1 MERVIERDNLR
12 LAFWKAA
19 CGKRTKRDAALF
31 AARLDGNLEDL
42 RGSLTKRYTSP
53 ERIINSPSTIPSSD

>member
-19 CGKRTKRDAALF
+19 RGKRTKRDAALF

-42 RGSLTKRYTSP
+42 ARELTKRQTP
-53 ERIINSPSTIPSSD
+53 PARIINSRSTIPSSD

>member
-19 CGKRTKRDAALF
+19 CGKRTKRDAAL
-31 AARLDGNLEDL
+31 
-42 RGSLTKRYTSP
+42 SP
-53 ERIINSPSTIPSSD
+53 RDWMGT